1 MTTFFE
7 ESRNMPDLILPVPY
21 GRGRK
26 HREPIGL
33 KISLKETGRKGL
45 KVTIDTEEGQVDP
58 TEIFSWLVGRNAFTV
73 CAGRGEID
81 SLFRILNREQ
91 LMELIQFSETHHN
104 GVTIKIYGNEGTMS
118 VRRGNQWGRLNN
130 VIRLCEGIELDG
142 SPESFR
148 KAVQLANLKIQ
159 HHGFRDVALRSV
171 GQTIQDMVMNSPS
184 LVRKETRQILP
195 SPYHTNRFLQS
206 FKAGRMEGVV
216 FGRSENC
223 FDYDIKAAYP
233 SIISKLIST
242 VDMQWVDTT
251 DVVENAFYGAA
262 RCDIYINESII
273 RGPIG
278 VRYSRSTFYP
288 VGLLPGVWLNKP
300 EIDLLIEN
308 PYLGRI
314 IKIHEASWGV
324 PSKDSYPFRRL
335 MYKLYNIRQSD
346 KFLAGF
352 LKYAMAALWGKFISC
367 YPVRSISGET
377 YTQSSFLYSPIFAAH
392 VTAQMRCELFMKSL
406 SKNVVGEFV
415 DGLTT
420 LEEMVQT
427 GGFGGFEEQGRGALV
442 LFNDQYK
449 GSEWKNDRLIDI
461 AEGNPDSKCLE
472 WPNEQL
478 LSLDHAYLRF
488 GPSTFE
494 HHIGRKAE
502 FIRRIPLGSRTRTL
516 APQLTGELRVGHLL
530 QDSFLTSPLKY
541 TQVRALRFT
550 DKEEMIWPDAI

>member
-1 MTTFFE
+1 
-7 ESRNMPDLILPVPY
+7 
-21 GRGRK
+21 
-26 HREPIGL
+26 
-33 KISLKETGRKGL
+33 
-45 KVTIDTEEGQVDP
+45 
-58 TEIFSWLVGRNAFTV
+58 
-73 CAGRGEID
+73 
-81 SLFRILNREQ
+81 
-91 LMELIQFSETHHN
+91 MELIEFSEVRHN
-104 GVTIKIYGNEGTMS
+104 GVTIKIYGNEGTLS
-118 VRRGNQWGRLNN
+118 VRKGNKWGRLNN
-130 VIRLCEGIELDG
+130 AIRLCESIELD
-142 SPESFR
+142 SNPESFR
-148 KAVQLANLKIQ
+148 KAVQLANLKLK

-195 SPYHTNRFLQS
+195 NPYHTSRFLQS

-242 VDMQWVDTT
+242 VDMEWVDTS
-251 DVVENAFYGAA
+251 DIVESAFYGAA
-262 RCDIYINESII
+262 KCDIYINESLI

-300 EIDLLIEN
+300 EIDLLVEN

-314 IKIHEASWGV
+314 LKIYEASWGV
-324 PSKDSYPFRRL
+324 PSRDSYPFKRL

-367 YPVRSISGET
+367 YPVKSITGET
-377 YTQSSFLYSPIFAAH
+377 STQSSFLYSPIFAAH
-392 VTAQMRCELFMKSL
+392 VTAQMRCELFTKSL
-406 SKNVVGEFV
+406 SKSVVGEFV

-420 LEEMVQT
+420 LQEMPQT
-427 GGFGGFEEQGRGALV
+427 EGFGGFEEQGRGTLV

-461 AEGNPDSKCLE
+461 ASGNPDAKSLE
-472 WPNEQL
+472 WPNEQR
-478 LSLDHAYLRF
+478 LSLEHAYLRY
-488 GPSTFE
+488 GPSSFE
-494 HHIGRKAE
+494 HYIGRTSE

-516 APQLTGELRVGHLL
+516 AAQLTGELRVGHLL
-530 QDSFLTSPLKY
+530 QDSFLTAPLKY
-541 TQVRALRFT
+541 NQVRALRFT
-550 DKEEMIWPDAI
+550 DKEEFVHPDVI